1 MIRIPKAAS
10 LAFALALSG
19 SAVFVLIYGSLGL
32 NGFGAFTASYLGLTV
47 LMMMVFGS
55 FRDFRFSA
63 LDVPFL
69 VLIVCAGASFAN
81 NPVHADLRE
90 FVLLMLAASAYF
102 AGRFL
107 AKEDLSVLRAT
118 SFWTS
123 AAVVCA
129 GAVLTVPYLISDSQ
143 RGALGRPFVLGFDSA
158 TTAFSTSLGICVIV
172 LLSSG
177 NNWRA
182 WTRYVA
188 VAMIGISTAVFAA
201 SMVRFSLLAIM
212 ACAALCA
219 LVSKHRRRFASGLLG
234 VLVASTGLGLI
245 ARSTN
250 ADLYLRYT
258 IEGTSSSSIG
268 SAGIFPPSHAASRNP
283 GATTPRCEKV
293 NTRNSVAIRK
303 QLMSDALD
311 LIPRAGLFGSGFMSF
326 GELGCFEGMSPHNDL
341 AQIIIEF
348 GWIGGIAFC
357 LLITLIPLS
366 LAKAARTDDDMLFP
380 FLLNAFMI
388 MLSMIYGQIARD
400 LPLFL
405 AIGLGVSV
413 LSRNHASA
421 TAREYLKM
429 PSRSDHGNSAANR
442 NVESFL

>member
-19 SAVFVLIYGSLGL
+19 PAVFVVIYGSLGL
-32 NGFGAFTASYLGLTV
+32 NGFGPFTASYLGLTV

-69 VLIVCAGASFAN
+69 VLIVCAGVSFAN
-81 NPVHADLRE
+81 NPVHADLRD

-107 AKEDLSVLRAT
+107 TKEDLSVLRET

-123 AAVVCA
+123 AAVVCV
-129 GAVLTVPYLISDSQ
+129 GAVLTVPYLISDSL

-177 NNWRA
+177 NNSRA

-188 VAMIGISTAVFAA
+188 VAIIGISTAVFAA

-219 LVSKHRRRFASGLLG
+219 LVSKRRRRFASGLLG
-234 VLVASTGLGLI
+234 LLVASTGLGLI

-258 IEGTSSSSIG
+258 IEGTARETSSSNIS
-268 SAGIFPPSHAASRNP
+268 SAGILPPSHEASRNP
-283 GATTPRCEKV
+283 GATTISCEQV
-293 NTRNSVAIRK
+293 NTRNSVAIRN
-303 QLMSDALD
+303 QLMSDAFN
-311 LIPRAGLFGSGFMSF
+311 LIPRVGFFGFGFMSF
-326 GELGCFEGMSPHNDL
+326 SNLGCFQGMSPHNDL
-341 AQIIIEF
+341 AQTIIEL
-348 GWIGGIAFC
+348 GWIAGIAFS
-357 LLITLIPLS
+357 LLIIWVPWS
-366 LAKAARTDDDMLFP
+366 LAKSARSDDEMLFP

-388 MLSMIYGQIARD
+388 MLSMIYGQIGRD

-405 AIGLGVSV
+405 SLGLGVSV
-413 LSRNHASA
+413 LSRNYSPAA
-421 TAREYLKM
+421 AGEYLPYRSEHG
-429 PSRSDHGNSAANR
+429 PSDRK
-442 NVESFL
+442 VESFS